1 MDVPL
6 SPPKETARVASAQ
19 LARHSALELLLTFIL
34 LFGVTS
40 IVRWVIG
47 PSLISRVIPQI
58 HAELLIVGA
67 AVALLLAG
75 LVLSPPGRASGGHM
89 NPAISLAM
97 WRFGVFPGAGVVPYT
112 IAQLLGSVLGVLAAR
127 ALWGQ
132 VVAEPPVVYA
142 VLQPGPGWSTGGLF
156 AAETLSMAVIV
167 FLVGTCLA
175 VPRLAPF
182 VPWVVG
188 VLIGTAIALLGT
200 STGGSVNPARQF
212 GPAAVSGQTHF
223 LSVYLLAPMLG
234 AVIAAWLRQAI
245 QHRRAVLTHRLCGTE
260 MDGRRLSD
268 APASHGTHHVL
279 YCPGPG
285 NASAGPGPHPG
296 PGQNRRDSKPSRS
309 AKR

>member
-1 MDVPL
+1 MDESL
-6 SPPKETARVASAQ
+6 GPPKEVERVALAQ
-19 LARHSALELLLTFIL
+19 LARNSALERILTFIL

-47 PSLISRVIPQI
+47 PSLISRMIPQI
-58 HAELLIVGA
+58 DAELVIVGA

-75 LVLSPPGRASGGHM
+75 LILSPPGGASGGHM

-127 ALWGQ
+127 AVWGQ
-132 VVAEPPVVYA
+132 VVAEPPVQYA
-142 VLQPGPGWSTGGLF
+142 VLQPGPVWSTGELF
-156 AAETLSMAVIV
+156 AAETFSMAVIV
-167 FLVGTCLA
+167 FVVGICLA

-188 VLIGTAIALLGT
+188 VLIGMAIALLGT

-223 LSVYLLAPMLG
+223 LWVYLLAPMLG
-234 AVIAAWLRQAI
+234 AVIAAWLRQTI
-245 QHRRAVLTHRLCGTE
+245 QHRRAVLTHRLCGTHA
-260 MDGRRLSD
+260 DGRRLSD
-268 APASHGTHHVL
+268 LPAPQGTH
-279 YCPGPG
+279 Y
-285 NASAGPGPHPG
+285 SAQRTGG
-296 PGQNRRDSKPSRS
+296 R
-309 AKR
+309 

>member
-1 MDVPL
+1 MDEPL
-6 SPPKETARVASAQ
+6 RPPKEVERVALAR
-19 LARHSALELLLTFIL
+19 LARHSPLELTLTFIL

-47 PSLISRVIPQI
+47 PSLISRSIPQI
-58 HAELLIVGA
+58 EAELLIVGA

-75 LVLSPPGRASGGHM
+75 LILSPPGKASGGHM

-127 ALWGQ
+127 AVWGQ
-132 VVAEPPVVYA
+132 VVAEPPVLYA
-142 VLQPGPGWSTGGLF
+142 VLQPGPGWSTGELF

-167 FLVGTCLA
+167 FIVGTCLA
-175 VPRLAPF
+175 VPRLAPL

-188 VLIGTAIALLGT
+188 LLIGAAIALLGA

-223 LSVYLLAPMLG
+223 LSVYLVAPMLG
-234 AVIAAWLRQAI
+234 AVVAAWLRQTI
-245 QHRRAVLTHRLCGTE
+245 QRRRDVLTHRLCGTHA
-260 MDGRRLSD
+260 DGSRLCDFST
-268 APASHGTHHVL
+268 SHGR
-279 YCPGPG
+279 P
-285 NASAGPGPHPG
+285 
-296 PGQNRRDSKPSRS
+296 
-309 AKR
+309 

>member
-1 MDVPL
+1 MDEPL
-6 SPPKETARVASAQ
+6 GPPKEAERVALAQ
-19 LARHSALELLLTFIL
+19 LARNSAFELILTVIL

-75 LVLSPPGRASGGHM
+75 LILSPPGRASGGHM

-142 VLQPGPGWSTGGLF
+142 VLQPGPGWSTGELF

-167 FLVGTCLA
+167 FIVGACLA
-175 VPRLAPF
+175 VPRLAPL

-188 VLIGTAIALLGT
+188 ILIGMAIALLGT

-212 GPAAVSGQTHF
+212 GPAVVSGQMYF

-234 AVIAAWLRQAI
+234 AVIAAWLRQMI
-245 QHRRAVLTHRLCGTE
+245 QHRRDVLTHLLCGAHA
-260 MDGRRLSD
+260 DGGRLSD
-268 APASHGTHHVL
+268 DRGHRKVV
-279 YCPGPG
+279 
-285 NASAGPGPHPG
+285 
-296 PGQNRRDSKPSRS
+296 R
-309 AKR
+309 

>member
-1 MDVPL
+1 MTELTMDEPL
-6 SPPKETARVASAQ
+6 SPPKAVERIASAQ
-19 LARHSALELLLTFIL
+19 LARNSARELILTFTL

-47 PSLISRVIPQI
+47 PSLISRVVPQI

-75 LVLSPPGRASGGHM
+75 LILSPPGRASGGHM

-112 IAQLLGSVLGVLAAR
+112 IAQVLGSVLGVLAAR

-142 VLQPGPGWSTGGLF
+142 VLQPGPGWSTGELF

-167 FLVGTCLA
+167 FIVGTCLA

-245 QHRRAVLTHRLCGTE
+245 QHRRAVLTHRLCGTHA
-260 MDGRRLSD
+260 DGSRLSD
-268 APASHGTHHVL
+268 VPTSHGTFD
-279 YCPGPG
+279 PAERTGW
-285 NASAGPGPHPG
+285 
-296 PGQNRRDSKPSRS
+296 R
-309 AKR
+309 

>member
-1 MDVPL
+1 MDESL
-6 SPPKETARVASAQ
+6 GPPKEAERVPLAQ
-19 LARHSALELLLTFIL
+19 LARNTAFELILTFIL

-47 PSLISRVIPQI
+47 PSLISRDPANPCRAPDRWRGRGVAPCWADPQP
-58 HAELLIVGA
+58 AREGLGGA
-67 AVALLLAG
+67 YESCHLTCHVALRC
-75 LVLSPPGRASGGHM
+75 LS
-89 NPAISLAM
+89 
-97 WRFGVFPGAGVVPYT
+97 GAGVVPYT
-112 IAQLLGSVLGVLAAR
+112 IAQLLGSVLGVFAAR
-127 ALWGQ
+127 AVWGQ

-142 VLQPGPGWSTGGLF
+142 VLQPGPGWSTGELF

-188 VLIGTAIALLGT
+188 ILIGMAIALLGT

-234 AVIAAWLRQAI
+234 AVIAAWLRQTI
-245 QHRRAVLTHRLCGTE
+245 QHRRAVLTHRLCGTQA
-260 MDGRRLSD
+260 DGRRLSD
-268 APASHGTHHVL
+268 LPT
-279 YCPGPG
+279 
-285 NASAGPGPHPG
+285 PH
-296 PGQNRRDSKPSRS
+296 
-309 AKR
+309 

>member
-1 MDVPL
+1 MDEPL
-6 SPPKETARVASAQ
+6 GPPKETERVASAQ
-19 LARHSALELLLTFIL
+19 LARHSVLELILTFTL

-75 LVLSPPGRASGGHM
+75 LILSPPGRASGGHM

-112 IAQLLGSVLGVLAAR
+112 IAQLLGSVLGVVAAR
-127 ALWGQ
+127 AVWGQ

-142 VLQPGPGWSTGGLF
+142 VLQPGPGWSTGELF

-188 VLIGTAIALLGT
+188 VLIGMAIALLGT

-234 AVIAAWLRQAI
+234 AVVAAWLRRTI
-245 QHRRAVLTHRLCGTE
+245 QHRRAVLTHRLCGTQP
-260 MDGRRLSD
+260 DGRRLSD
-268 APASHGTHHVL
+268 VPASHGTYDPAEHT
-279 YCPGPG
+279 GG
-285 NASAGPGPHPG
+285 
-296 PGQNRRDSKPSRS
+296 R
-309 AKR
+309 